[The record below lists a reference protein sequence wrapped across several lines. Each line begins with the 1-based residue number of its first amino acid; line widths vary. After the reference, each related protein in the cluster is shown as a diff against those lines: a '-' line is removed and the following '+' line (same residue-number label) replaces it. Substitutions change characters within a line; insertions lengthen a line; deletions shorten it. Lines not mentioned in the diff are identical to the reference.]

1 MPDESIASIAS
12 PAVVEAQLDAEELKV
27 DVATQPEDDDPL
39 ALAGE
44 PADPPADSGR
54 PEGVGP

>member
-1 MPDESIASIAS
+1 MPDEANV
-12 PAVVEAQLDAEELKV
+12 PPTVEAELDAEELTV

-39 ALAGE
+39 ALADGDA
-44 PADPPADSGR
+44 ADPPADSGR